1 MVTRT
6 GLLATSDCEFRQAW
20 KGAAAAVDM
29 CAGVRTVRATT
40 YKKVTNLPNICREQF
55 LMYYDHFTDNNFN
68 KDPNFTM
75 SYQVLAR
82 KWRPKTFD
90 DMVGQSH
97 VLKALSNAL
106 DQNRLHHAYLF
117 TGTRGVGK
125 TTLAR
130 ILAKCLNCEQG
141 VSSKPCG
148 KCNSCIAVDEGRFI
162 DLIEVDAA
170 SRTGVDDTRDL
181 LENVAYAPT
190 IGRYKVYL
198 IDEVHMFS
206 KSSFAAILKTLEEPP
221 LHVKFVF
228 ATTENKKIPPT
239 VLSRCLQFNL
249 NHLSADQI
257 NKQIEMILN
266 AENTAY
272 DKPSIELIARSA
284 AGSMRDALT
293 LLDQAIAHGNGTLR
307 ESEVRMLLGTID
319 SEDLNGLIQSLINSD
334 PEKLLNIIETIAL
347 KNLDYDALLAELL
360 SLLQKIAVIQLLP
373 EDSKNILK
381 SDKTLVKFAHA
392 MKKEETQLYYQIGMM
407 GRKDLYF
414 SPDAK
419 SGLEMIMIRMLA
431 FNPTTIDE
439 EIKKKQITNSFKEIS
454 DDLNDAPIENKEQ
467 KEISETV
474 CINHS
479 GGTWENIINE
489 MQLVGLV
496 NELARNCTLKSQDK
510 NKVELSLSPSYK
522 HILNQNL
529 NSRLAEAIKEKFGSE
544 VKLIITVEE
553 SDDESPSSADARV
566 KQELK
571 NVAKEA
577 VKNDPDVKLLQDT
590 FDATIDQDSIQPQ

>member
-1 MVTRT
+1 M
-6 GLLATSDCEFRQAW
+6 
-20 KGAAAAVDM
+20 
-29 CAGVRTVRATT
+29 
-40 YKKVTNLPNICREQF
+40 
-55 LMYYDHFTDNNFN
+55 
-68 KDPNFTM
+68 
-75 SYQVLAR
+75 
-82 KWRPKTFD
+82 
-90 DMVGQSH
+90 
-97 VLKALSNAL
+97 
-106 DQNRLHHAYLF
+106 
-117 TGTRGVGK
+117 
-125 TTLAR
+125 
-130 ILAKCLNCEQG
+130 
-141 VSSKPCG
+141 
-148 KCNSCIAVDEGRFI
+148 
-162 DLIEVDAA
+162 
-170 SRTGVDDTRDL
+170 
-181 LENVAYAPT
+181 
-190 IGRYKVYL
+190 
-198 IDEVHMFS
+198 
-206 KSSFAAILKTLEEPP
+206 
-221 LHVKFVF
+221 
-228 ATTENKKIPPT
+228 
-239 VLSRCLQFNL
+239 
-249 NHLSADQI
+249 
-257 NKQIEMILN
+257 
-266 AENTAY
+266 
-272 DKPSIELIARSA
+272 
-284 AGSMRDALT
+284 
-293 LLDQAIAHGNGTLR
+293 
-307 ESEVRMLLGTID
+307 
-319 SEDLNGLIQSLINSD
+319 
-334 PEKLLNIIETIAL
+334 
-347 KNLDYDALLAELL
+347 LAELL
-360 SLLQKIAVIQLLP
+360 SLLQKVAVIQLLP

-407 GRKDLYF
+407 GRKDLYL

-431 FNPTTIDE
+431 FNPAAIDE

-474 CINHS
+474 CRNHS

-522 HILNQNL
+522 HLLNQNL

>member
-40 YKKVTNLPNICREQF
+40 HKKVTNLPNICREQF

-82 KWRPKTFD
+82 KWRPKMFD

-454 DDLNDAPIENKEQ
+454 DDLNDVPIENKEQ

-479 GGTWENIINE
+479 GDTWENIINE

>member
-1 MVTRT
+1 
-6 GLLATSDCEFRQAW
+6 
-20 KGAAAAVDM
+20 
-29 CAGVRTVRATT
+29 
-40 YKKVTNLPNICREQF
+40 
-55 LMYYDHFTDNNFN
+55 MYYDHFTDNNFN

-454 DDLNDAPIENKEQ
+454 DDLNDVPIENKEQ

>member
-1 MVTRT
+1 MARA
-6 GLLATSDCEFRQAW
+6 GLLATLDCELRQAR

-40 YKKVTNLPNICREQF
+40 HKKVTNLPNICREQF

-141 VSSKPCG
+141 GSSKPCG

-266 AENTAY
+266 AENTVY

-347 KNLDYDALLAELL
+347 KNSDYDALLAELL

-454 DDLNDAPIENKEQ
+454 DDLNDVPIENKEQ

-510 NKVELSLSPSYK
+510 NKVELSLSPSNK
-522 HILNQNL
+522 HILNQSL
-529 NSRLAEAIKEKFGSE
+529 NSRLAESIKEKFGSE